1 MASVDIVDVGKNF
14 GPVEVLHDLNMSVA
28 DGEFIVLVGPSGCGK
43 STLLRMIAGLE
54 NISRGDIVI
63 GGRVVND
70 VAPKDRDIAMVFQ
83 SYALY
88 PNMTARDNMG
98 FGLRMRGLDRMHI
111 SEALKGA
118 VNILGLQS
126 LLDRYPRQLSGG
138 ERQRVATG
146 RAIVRKPQAFLF
158 DEPLSNLDAKLRVLM
173 RTEIKALHQR
183 LGTTMIYVTHDQLE
197 AMTMADRIVVM
208 QAGRI
213 EQVGPPLEIYDMPAN
228 VFVAGFIGSP
238 SMNFIG
244 GRLRRVDAGW
254 EVVGDQSL
262 TVLEDNPEFADG
274 DDVVLGIRPEHLHV
288 SPAGLGIA
296 ARVEVV
302 EPTGATTYVHT
313 RISGTSVTAVFSE
326 RRRLQTGEQIGL
338 SLELDRVHL
347 FHSKTGMRIPVRS
360 AS

>member
-1 MASVDIVDVGKNF
+1 MASVDIVDVGKSF
-14 GPVEVLHDLNMSVA
+14 GPVEVLHGVDIAIA

-43 STLLRMIAGLE
+43 TTLLRMIAGLE
-54 NISRGDIVI
+54 SISRGDIVV

-70 VAPKDRDIAMVFQ
+70 VAAKDRDIAMVFQ

-88 PNMTARDNMG
+88 PNMTARDNMS
-98 FGLRMRGLDRMHI
+98 FGLRMRGLGRERI
-111 SEALKGA
+111 TEAVNGA
-118 VNILGLQS
+118 VSILGLQA

-183 LGTTMIYVTHDQLE
+183 LGTTMVYVTHDQLE

-208 QAGRI
+208 QGGHI
-213 EQVGPPLEIYDMPAN
+213 EQTGPPLEIYDMPAN
-228 VFVAGFIGSP
+228 LFVAGFIGSP

-244 GRLRRVDAGW
+244 GHLRRAAANWQVDSG
-254 EVVGDQSL
+254 ENLLPL
-262 TVLEDNPEFADG
+262 TDNVDVEEG
-274 DDVVLGIRPEHLHV
+274 RQVVLGIRPEHLHV
-288 SPAGLGIA
+288 APPGIGIA
-296 ARVEVV
+296 AKVEVI
-302 EPTGATTYVHT
+302 EPTGATTYVLT
-313 RISGTSVTAVFSE
+313 RIAGSSVTAVFSE

-338 SLELDRVHL
+338 SLEQDRIHL
-347 FHSKTGMRIPVRS
+347 FDAKTGLRIPTRP

>member
-1 MASVDIVDVGKNF
+1 
-14 GPVEVLHDLNMSVA
+14 MSVA

-262 TVLEDNPEFADG
+262 TVLEDNPEFAEG

-347 FHSKTGMRIPVRS
+347 FDSKTGMRIPVRS

>member
-14 GPVEVLHDLNMSVA
+14 GPVEVLHDINMSVS

-54 NISRGDIVI
+54 SISRGDIVV

-88 PNMTARDNMG
+88 PNMTARDNMA
-98 FGLRMRGLDRMHI
+98 FGLRMRGLGREHI

-118 VNILGLQS
+118 VSILGLQA

-213 EQVGPPLEIYDMPAN
+213 EQTGPPLEIYDMPAN

-238 SMNFIG
+238 AMNFIG
-244 GRLRRVDAGW
+244 GHLRRAEGGW

-262 TVLEDNPEFADG
+262 VVLEDSIEFEEG
-274 DDVVLGIRPEHLHV
+274 LQVVLGIRPEHLHV
-288 SPAGLGIA
+288 SPPGVGLS

-302 EPTGATTYVHT
+302 EPTGATTYVFTH
-313 RISGTSVTAVFSE
+313 IVGAPVTAVFYE
-326 RRRLQTGEQIGL
+326 RRHLQTGEQIGV
-338 SLELDRVHL
+338 SLEQDRIHL
-347 FHSKTGMRIPVRS
+347 FDAKTGVRIPVRP

>member
-1 MASVDIVDVGKNF
+1 MASVDIVGVSKNF
-14 GPVEVLHDLNMSVA
+14 GPVEVLHDVNMSVA

-54 NISRGDIVI
+54 SISRGDIVV

-98 FGLRMRGLDRMHI
+98 FGLRMRGLDRAHI

-197 AMTMADRIVVM
+197 AMTMADRIVVL
-208 QAGRI
+208 QAGRV
-213 EQVGPPLEIYDMPAN
+213 EQMGPPLEIYDMPAN

-262 TVLEDNPEFADG
+262 VVLEDNPEFMEG
-274 DDVVLGIRPEHLHV
+274 RDVVLGIRPEHLHV
-288 SPAGLGIA
+288 SAAGLGIA
-296 ARVEVV
+296 ARIEVV

-313 RISGTSVTAVFSE
+313 RISGTPVTAVFSE
-326 RRRLQTGEQIGL
+326 RRRLERGEQIGL
-338 SLELDRVHL
+338 SPELDRIHL
-347 FHSKTGMRIPVRS
+347 FDAKTAMRIPARS
-360 AS
+360 VP